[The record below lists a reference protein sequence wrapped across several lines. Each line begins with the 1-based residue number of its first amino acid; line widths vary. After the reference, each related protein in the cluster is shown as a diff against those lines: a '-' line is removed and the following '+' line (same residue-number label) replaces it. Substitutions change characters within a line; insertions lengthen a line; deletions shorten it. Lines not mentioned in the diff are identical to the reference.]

1 MECAFAIKGLS
12 FGARRS
18 ITLSLP
24 TTALGLPDEPDCLEL
39 LGMMEVFGHSR
50 AVITSDLIPGPW
62 GRLGGLGVWGTYWPF
77 CRDVRCGSN
86 GNLKTG
92 AWGLEISV
100 WAISLTR

>member
-62 GRLGGLGVWGTYWPF
+62 GSSEASESGALTGL
-77 CRDVRCGSN
+77 
-86 GNLKTG
+86 
-92 AWGLEISV
+92 SV
-100 WAISLTR
+100 EMSAVGQMAT